1 MPYKRTIL
9 LGVVGDSA
17 AGKTTLSAGI
27 ARILGEDRV
36 TVICSDDYH
45 RYNRKQRK
53 EMGIS
58 ALDPACNYIDIME
71 QHFDLLRRGH
81 PILKPIYNHS
91 TGDFDPPEYIEPKEF
106 IIIEGL
112 LAYYTK
118 AMRRNFDVK
127 VYLAPEEELRI
138 RWKIKRDTTKRGYT
152 PDEVRASLA
161 KRVHDTRNFIQP
173 QQPYADMIVT
183 FCRPP
188 GHQEEIGT
196 HLNALLML
204 RPTLPY
210 PDLSDVLERDAEDG
224 RRMITS
230 EITRQAG
237 RLIEKL
243 DINGQITPEQT
254 AQLEDVIW
262 SHLPD
267 LQHLRPEEM
276 GHFLNGDRVSQ
287 SSPLA
292 LTQLLITYNMLVA
305 MQELKKDKAE
315 RDRRGVA

>member
-1 MPYKRTIL
+1 MPYKRTVL

-27 ARILGEDRV
+27 AQILGEDRV
-36 TVICSDDYH
+36 TVLCSDDYH

-53 EMGIS
+53 ENGIS
-58 ALDPACNYIDIME
+58 ALDPAGNYIDIME

-81 PILKPIYNHS
+81 AILKPIYNHT

-112 LAYYTK
+112 LGYHTK
-118 AMRRNFDVK
+118 AMRSQFDVK
-127 VYLAPEEELRI
+127 VYLEPEEELRI
-138 RWKIKRDTTKRGYT
+138 RWKVQRDTSKRGYT
-152 PDEVRASLA
+152 PDEVRTSLA
-161 KRVHDTRNFIQP
+161 KRVGDSRNFIHP
-173 QQPYADMIVT
+173 QKKYADMVVS
-183 FCRPP
+183 FYRPE
-188 GHQEEIGT
+188 GFNQETGAK
-196 HLNALLML
+196 LNARLML

-210 PDLSDVLERDAEDG
+210 PDLSDVLECNTQNG
-224 RRMITS
+224 RCPVTS
-230 EITRQAG
+230 QIGREEG
-237 RLIEKL
+237 RLTEML
-243 DINGQITPEQT
+243 DINGQITPAQT

-276 GHFLNGDRVSQ
+276 GEFTSGYKVVHSN
-287 SSPLA
+287 PLA

-305 MQELKKDKAE
+305 MQELEKDRQE
-315 RDRRGVA
+315 RRIKV

>member
-17 AGKTTLSAGI
+17 AGKTTLSRGI

-53 EMGIS
+53 EMAIS
-58 ALDPACNYIDIME
+58 ALNPACNYVNIME

-81 PILKPIYNHS
+81 PILKPVYNHS

-112 LAYYTK
+112 LAYHTK
-118 AMRRNFDVK
+118 AMRNNFDVK
-127 VYLAPEEELRI
+127 VFLRPEEELRI

-152 PDEVRASLA
+152 PDEVRAALK
-161 KRVHDTRNFIQP
+161 KRVHDSANHILP
-173 QQPYADMIVT
+173 QQKYGDIVVT
-183 FCRPP
+183 FYRPP
-188 GHQEEIGT
+188 DHEEETGT
-196 HLNALLML
+196 HLNVRLML

-210 PDLSDVLERDAEDG
+210 PDLSDVLECDAEDG
-224 RRMITS
+224 QRMIIS
-230 EITRQAG
+230 EISRKEG
-237 RLIEKL
+237 RLIEML
-243 DINGQITPEQT
+243 DINGQISPQQT
-254 AQLEDVIW
+254 AQLENVIW

-276 GHFLNGDRVSQ
+276 GHFVNGDRISQ

-292 LTQLLITYNMLVA
+292 LTQLLITYNMLIA
-305 MQELKKDKAE
+305 MQELEKDKAE
-315 RDRRGVA
+315 RRKRGII

>member
-17 AGKTTLSAGI
+17 AGKTTFSTGI
-27 ARILGEDRV
+27 AQILGKDRV

-58 ALDPACNYIDIME
+58 ALDPNCNYITIME

-106 IIIEGL
+106 IVIEGL
-112 LAYYTK
+112 LAYHTK
-118 AMRRNFDVK
+118 AMRNNFDVK

-138 RWKIKRDTTKRGYT
+138 LWKVKRDTTKRGYT
-152 PDEVRASLA
+152 EQAVRASLA
-161 KRVHDTRNFIQP
+161 KRVEDTRNFIRP
-173 QQPYADMIVT
+173 QQAYADTVVT
-183 FCRPP
+183 FYRPP
-188 GHQEEIGT
+188 RRAEEYGP
-196 HLNALLML
+196 HLNARLVL

-224 RRMITS
+224 QRMLTS
-230 EITRQAG
+230 EISRKGG
-237 RLIEKL
+237 RLVEML
-243 DINGQITPEQT
+243 DINGQISPEQT
-254 AQLEDVIW
+254 ARLEDVIW
-262 SHLPD
+262 SHLPG

-276 GHFLNGDRVSQ
+276 GHFLNGDRINQ

-292 LTQLLITYNMLVA
+292 LTQLLVTYNMLVA
-305 MQELKKDKAE
+305 MQELEKDKAE
-315 RDRRGVA
+315 RWKRDLI

>member
-17 AGKTTLSAGI
+17 AGKTTFSAGI
-27 ARILGEDRV
+27 ARILGEERV

-58 ALDPACNYIDIME
+58 ALDPNCNYINIME

-106 IIIEGL
+106 IVIEGL
-112 LAYYTK
+112 LAYHTK
-118 AMRRNFDVK
+118 AMRNNFDVK
-127 VYLAPEEELRI
+127 VYLAPEEELRTL
-138 RWKIKRDTTKRGYT
+138 WKIKRDITKRGYT
-152 PDEVRASLA
+152 EQAVRASLA
-161 KRVHDTRNFIQP
+161 KRVEDTQNFIRP
-173 QQPYADMIVT
+173 QQTYADTVVT
-183 FCRPP
+183 FYRPP
-188 GHQEEIGT
+188 RLSKETGAQ
-196 HLNALLML
+196 LNVRLML

-224 RRMITS
+224 QRMLTS
-230 EITRQAG
+230 EVSRKGG
-237 RLIEKL
+237 RLIETL
-243 DINGQITPEQT
+243 DINGQISPEQT
-254 AQLEDVIW
+254 ARLEDVIW

-276 GHFLNGDRVSQ
+276 GHFVNGDRINQ

-292 LTQLLITYNMLVA
+292 LTQLLVTYNMLVA
-305 MQELKKDKAE
+305 MQELEKDKAE
-315 RDRRGVA
+315 RGKRDRI